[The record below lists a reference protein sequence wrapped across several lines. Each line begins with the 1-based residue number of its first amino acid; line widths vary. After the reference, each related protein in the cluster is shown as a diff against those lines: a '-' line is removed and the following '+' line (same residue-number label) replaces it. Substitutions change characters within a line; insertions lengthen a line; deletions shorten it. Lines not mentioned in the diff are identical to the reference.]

1 MLCFVPNHDTE
12 ASEFATVLIWAFWLS
27 LRRSFKE
34 NFENGK
40 WHPAP
45 FGSQLWFPKLIQ
57 SLTLCQMKWGTVSL
71 MCLMKCKSDPACVS
85 VQVGETSVVNVDC
98 TRAGPGQLSL
108 EDALDS
114 SPTSPTGSGNTTNIH
129 TISCK
134 LTYWWLYMF
143 QPITYKSHTT
153 FQVIH

>member
-1 MLCFVPNHDTE
+1 
-12 ASEFATVLIWAFWLS
+12 
-27 LRRSFKE
+27 
-34 NFENGK
+34 
-40 WHPAP
+40 
-45 FGSQLWFPKLIQ
+45 
-57 SLTLCQMKWGTVSL
+57 

-98 TRAGPGQLSL
+98 SRAGPGQLSL

-153 FQVIH
+153 FQVIHQLLDVCPSFRAAIGFMQRLETCCRQIFYKSISFLLLKGLQFRKCSHSLFWWRVT